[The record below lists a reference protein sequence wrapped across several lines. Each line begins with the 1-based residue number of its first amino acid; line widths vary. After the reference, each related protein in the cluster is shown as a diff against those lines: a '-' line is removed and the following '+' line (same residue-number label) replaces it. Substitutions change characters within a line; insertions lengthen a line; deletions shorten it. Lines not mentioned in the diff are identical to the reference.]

1 MVTECFAMSLE
12 MRTARALCAPPELLG
27 GELRGTHPGMTDTPF
42 SNRTFSALL
51 FDMDG
56 TIINSIVAA
65 ERVWAAW
72 AERHDL
78 DVASFLPTIHGVR
91 AIETITALQLPGV
104 DPKAEVRALLLAE
117 IKDLEGIEAIE
128 GAKAFLASLPPD
140 RWAIV
145 TSSPRDLA
153 LRRLEAAGL
162 PPPPVFVT
170 GEDVEHGKP
179 APDYFLLAAKRLG
192 QKIEDCL
199 VFEDA
204 PAGIQAA
211 EAAGAALVV
220 VTTTHKHPLDTSH
233 PTITGY
239 GELTAALLRS

>member
-1 MVTECFAMSLE
+1 MSKSTLSD
-12 MRTARALCAPPELLG
+12 RAFG
-27 GELRGTHPGMTDTPF
+27 
-42 SNRTFSALL
+42 ALL

-56 TIINSIVAA
+56 TIISSVAAA

-72 AERHDL
+72 AERQGL
-78 DVASFLPTIHGVR
+78 DVAAFLPKIHGVR
-91 AIETITALQLPGV
+91 GIDVITQLELPGV
-104 DPKAEVRALLLAE
+104 DPHAEVEAILLAE
-117 IKDLEGIEAIE
+117 MEDVGGIEVID
-128 GAKAFLASLPPD
+128 GAAAFLASLPRD

-145 TSSPRDLA
+145 TSSPRNLA

-162 PPPPVFVT
+162 PPPAVWVT
-170 GEDVEHGKP
+170 GEDVERGKP
-179 APDYFLLAAKRLG
+179 APDCFLLAAKRLG

-211 EAAGAALVV
+211 EAAGAAVVV
-220 VTTTHKHPLDTSH
+220 VTTLHKRPLDTEH